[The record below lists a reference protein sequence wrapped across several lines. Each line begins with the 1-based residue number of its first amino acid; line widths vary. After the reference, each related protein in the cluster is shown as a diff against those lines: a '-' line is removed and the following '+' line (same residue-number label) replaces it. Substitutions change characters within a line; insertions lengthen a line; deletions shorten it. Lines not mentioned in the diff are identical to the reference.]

1 MTSGSETCEK
11 GTTRWIVWSRR
22 TGKPRSRCASCSR
35 VSYSEG
41 RIRYSPYASV
51 DSMPT
56 IWHKVFKNKAPLTCA
71 NGALFLNTGG
81 GDRQKSLCDF
91 LSQTNRR
98 ALAPGGAR
106 SLAGSL
112 LRSSKPLLAPR
123 PFRHR
128 FNSHCPAQG
137 IQKQS
142 PVDLR
147 QRGFVFEYWWRRRES
162 NPRPQ
167 ALYRQF
173 YILSTIN

>member
-11 GTTRWIVWSRR
+11 GTTRWIVCSRR

-98 ALAPGGAR
+98 TLAPGGAR

-123 PFRHR
+123 PFRPQIR
-128 FNSHCPAQG
+128 LPLSG
-137 IQKQS
+137 TRYSKTK
-142 PVDLR
+142 
-147 QRGFVFEYWWRRRES
+147 
-162 NPRPQ
+162 PR
-167 ALYRQF
+167 
-173 YILSTIN
+173 